1 MYFSTNL
8 QKFGQICFNIFFI
21 LLFRLNLQPFFSP
34 QAFFCFVRT
43 GYSSH
48 VISDISSSLDLS
60 KTLFTTGHIYS
71 HLELLSK
78 RFSSR
83 PCYKF
88 REGNNDRN
96 GIYSTPIQVIS
107 DAILTVYP
115 LRGALAKKKCA
126 RVSHEMTQFVLK
138 IALLAIWMQ
147 PTPFLEKAQLRSL
160 TPIMAPGINEYSR
173 SFGTSSSCKIVE
185 ALAKII
191 LLNHVLSLRQVVRDS
206 LYIYKYCLG
215 IQKDNIYSSMSSQ
228 KKSIKGI
235 FLRKG

>member
-1 MYFSTNL
+1 
-8 QKFGQICFNIFFI
+8 
-21 LLFRLNLQPFFSP
+21 
-34 QAFFCFVRT
+34 
-43 GYSSH
+43 
-48 VISDISSSLDLS
+48 
-60 KTLFTTGHIYS
+60 
-71 HLELLSK
+71 
-78 RFSSR
+78 
-83 PCYKF
+83 
-88 REGNNDRN
+88 
-96 GIYSTPIQVIS
+96 
-107 DAILTVYP
+107 
-115 LRGALAKKKCA
+115 
-126 RVSHEMTQFVLK
+126 MTQFVLK

-185 ALAKII
+185 ALAKIK

-206 LYIYKYCLG
+206 VYIYKYCLG

>member
-21 LLFRLNLQPFFSP
+21 LLFLLNLQPSFSP
-34 QAFFCFVRT
+34 QGFFFFVRT

-88 REGNNDRN
+88 REGNDDRN

-115 LRGALAKKKCA
+115 LRGTLAKKKKMRA
-126 RVSHEMTQFVLK
+126 LVTRDDTIRAKNSTFGYLDATNPIPGKSPVTVSYPDYGS
-138 IALLAIWMQ
+138 W
-147 PTPFLEKAQLRSL
+147 
-160 TPIMAPGINEYSR
+160 Y
-173 SFGTSSSCKIVE
+173 
-185 ALAKII
+185 
-191 LLNHVLSLRQVVRDS
+191 
-206 LYIYKYCLG
+206 
-215 IQKDNIYSSMSSQ
+215 
-228 KKSIKGI
+228 
-235 FLRKG
+235 

>member
-1 MYFSTNL
+1 MFRPN
-8 QKFGQICFNIFFI
+8 GIFI
-21 LLFRLNLQPFFSP
+21 ARHLRHLFV
-34 QAFFCFVRT
+34 AGFV
-43 GYSSH
+43 
-48 VISDISSSLDLS
+48 
-60 KTLFTTGHIYS
+60 KNTLTTRHIYS

-126 RVSHEMTQFVLK
+126 RVSHKMTQFVLK

-185 ALAKII
+185 ALAKIKF
-191 LLNHVLSLRQVVRDS
+191 LNHVLSLRLVARDS

-215 IQKDNIYSSMSSQ
+215 IQKDNMYSSMSSQ

>member
-1 MYFSTNL
+1 M
-8 QKFGQICFNIFFI
+8 
-21 LLFRLNLQPFFSP
+21 FRLNLQPSFSP

-60 KTLFTTGHIYS
+60 KTLTTGHIYS

-78 RFSSR
+78 RFSST

-88 REGNNDRN
+88 REGNDDRN

-126 RVSHEMTQFVLK
+126 SHEMTQFVLK

-191 LLNHVLSLRQVVRDS
+191 LLGHVLSLRQVVRDS
-206 LYIYKYCLG
+206 LYIYKY
-215 IQKDNIYSSMSSQ
+215 
-228 KKSIKGI
+228 
-235 FLRKG
+235 

>member
-1 MYFSTNL
+1 MKNKTKNVFSTNL

-21 LLFRLNLQPFFSP
+21 LLFRLNLQPSFSP

-88 REGNNDRN
+88 REGNDDRN

-107 DAILTVYP
+107 DAILTFCLSFARRP
-115 LRGALAKKKCA
+115 RKKKMRA
-126 RVSHEMTQFVLK
+126 RVTRDDTIRAKNSTFGYLDATNS
-138 IALLAIWMQ
+138 I
-147 PTPFLEKAQLRSL
+147 
-160 TPIMAPGINEYSR
+160 PG
-173 SFGTSSSCKIVE
+173 
-185 ALAKII
+185 
-191 LLNHVLSLRQVVRDS
+191 
-206 LYIYKYCLG
+206 
-215 IQKDNIYSSMSSQ
+215 
-228 KKSIKGI
+228 KSPVTVSYPDYGSWY
-235 FLRKG
+235 

>member
-21 LLFRLNLQPFFSP
+21 LLFRLNLQPSFSP

-88 REGNNDRN
+88 REGNDDRN

-115 LRGALAKKKCA
+115 LRGTLAKKKKMCA
-126 RVSHEMTQFVLK
+126 LVTRDDTIRAKNSTFGYLDATNPIPGKSPVTVSYPDYGS
-138 IALLAIWMQ
+138 W
-147 PTPFLEKAQLRSL
+147 
-160 TPIMAPGINEYSR
+160 Y
-173 SFGTSSSCKIVE
+173 
-185 ALAKII
+185 
-191 LLNHVLSLRQVVRDS
+191 
-206 LYIYKYCLG
+206 
-215 IQKDNIYSSMSSQ
+215 
-228 KKSIKGI
+228 
-235 FLRKG
+235 